1 MESNEIAEKREIEGN
16 EREIRSR
23 PAHEKEERRRRTKRE
38 AVSAFVAVRK
48 QIRRG
53 SELREKE
60 DSHRKERRE
69 ERREGRREREREKE
83 REEAETRG

>member
-1 MESNEIAEKREIEGN
+1 MESNEIAEKREIGGN

-23 PAHEKEERRRRTKRE
+23 PAHEKEERRRTKRE

-53 SELREKE
+53 SKLREKE

-69 ERREGRREREREKE
+69 ERREGWRERGREKE